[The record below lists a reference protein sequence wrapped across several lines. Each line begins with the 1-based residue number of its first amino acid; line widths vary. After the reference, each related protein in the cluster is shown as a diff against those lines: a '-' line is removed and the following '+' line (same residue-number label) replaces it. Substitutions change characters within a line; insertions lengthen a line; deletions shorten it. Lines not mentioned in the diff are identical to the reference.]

1 LAAPVLLGPKAI
13 GQMLTNPK
21 FNQFL
26 INGIK
31 APSAPKARIAFGQLI
46 GRLGAAGL
54 IDEEELNK
62 AMTELE
68 ERPQAPDVR
77 KLNTQ
82 PVNTQVT
89 NPEQVLS
96 QRPTTSVAPTSMA
109 PQQNMGGS
117 GITSI
122 PQERLQDYT
131 NLFGRI

>member
-1 LAAPVLLGPKAI
+1 
-13 GQMLTNPK
+13 
-21 FNQFL
+21 
-26 INGIK
+26 
-31 APSAPKARIAFGQLI
+31 
-46 GRLGAAGL
+46 LGAAGL

-68 ERPQAPDVR
+68 ERPQAPDVK

-96 QRPTTSVAPTSMA
+96 QRPTASVAPTSMA